1 MEGNNTFFDSYK
13 KKLTDENEKHIEK
26 SADNKAQGVS
36 SQETPPASGS
46 QKSSMRY
53 DIKSGFI
60 KPEKKASTAVIPAN
74 AKTKR
79 IITAAA
85 IGAGIILCAAI
96 AVFFLLNQSI
106 EVVDLTGWTENNAQL
121 WAREHGVILQIEE
134 QYSDEVEAGK
144 VIAQSTPAGTKIK
157 KGDFIKLTV
166 SLGYDL
172 SVTFP
177 IPDFMSMTKSEI
189 EKWAADNHMTKVRI
203 TTEYSDEVEA
213 GKVIR
218 YEINDERVI
227 DEVRR
232 DTPIYIVVS
241 KGPEDET
248 AVTITVPNFKQM
260 AISECYAFA
269 SENEI
274 ILTVEEQYDDYIPAG
289 SVISQSIKPEEKV
302 SKGTEIV
309 LMVSKGKLITV
320 PDFSGYSKEKAAAVA
335 GQLGIPI
342 TIRERYSSYPV
353 GAFISQSIKAG
364 SEYNTGDILE
374 INYSLGN
381 EIVLQSFVGQT
392 RDLIENWAKELNA
405 QGASIRI
412 KAVSTPSN
420 SPKGTIIHQDKAN
433 TVIGVNSTVNITVS
447 SGKIIFVPDFVAPEG
462 SGYDVAITR
471 EKAIAMCEELNIVP
485 IFEKASKPG
494 RLPGEIWSQSIAAGT
509 EVAEGTKIVLKYV
522 PVSNVQV
529 PNFINMTKE
538 EIMAGNFNRMFDI
551 RFETGTE
558 YVDGYAGKVY
568 SQSLTANTYVTSGS
582 VITLTIGPEQ
592 TLLPPPGDG

>member
-213 GKVIR
+213 GKVI
-218 YEINDERVI
+218 
-227 DEVRR
+227 
-232 DTPIYIVVS
+232 
-241 KGPEDET
+241 
-248 AVTITVPNFKQM
+248 
-260 AISECYAFA
+260 
-269 SENEI
+269 
-274 ILTVEEQYDDYIPAG
+274 
-289 SVISQSIKPEEKV
+289 
-302 SKGTEIV
+302 
-309 LMVSKGKLITV
+309 
-320 PDFSGYSKEKAAAVA
+320 
-335 GQLGIPI
+335 
-342 TIRERYSSYPV
+342 
-353 GAFISQSIKAG
+353 
-364 SEYNTGDILE
+364 
-374 INYSLGN
+374 
-381 EIVLQSFVGQT
+381 
-392 RDLIENWAKELNA
+392 
-405 QGASIRI
+405 
-412 KAVSTPSN
+412 
-420 SPKGTIIHQDKAN
+420 
-433 TVIGVNSTVNITVS
+433 
-447 SGKIIFVPDFVAPEG
+447 
-462 SGYDVAITR
+462 
-471 EKAIAMCEELNIVP
+471 
-485 IFEKASKPG
+485 
-494 RLPGEIWSQSIAAGT
+494 
-509 EVAEGTKIVLKYV
+509 
-522 PVSNVQV
+522 
-529 PNFINMTKE
+529 
-538 EIMAGNFNRMFDI
+538 
-551 RFETGTE
+551 
-558 YVDGYAGKVY
+558 
-568 SQSLTANTYVTSGS
+568 
-582 VITLTIGPEQ
+582 
-592 TLLPPPGDG
+592 